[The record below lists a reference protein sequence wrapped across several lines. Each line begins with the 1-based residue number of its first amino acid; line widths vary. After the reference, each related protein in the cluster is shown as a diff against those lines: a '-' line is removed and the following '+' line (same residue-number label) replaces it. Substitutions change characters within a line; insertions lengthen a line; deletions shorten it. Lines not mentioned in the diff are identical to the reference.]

1 MPYRRRMEPE
11 KTPWTAIVLI
21 RGREGFG
28 NLHHDESM
36 ALAEIVD
43 LGGRIR
49 RVGTGFVA
57 SLYID
62 AATRDDA
69 QAQIEEDLFDALI
82 LYKTVRAMVV
92 NIIPTVGPLQAGF
105 L

>member
-1 MPYRRRMEPE
+1 MQPE

-36 ALAEIVD
+36 ALAHIVD
-43 LGGRIR
+43 LGGHIR
-49 RVGTGFVA
+49 RVGTDFVA

-62 AATRDDA
+62 AATREQA
-69 QAQIEEDLFDALI
+69 QAQIEENLLDALI
-82 LYKTVRAMVV
+82 PYKTVRAIVV
-92 NIIPTVGPLQAGF
+92 SIS
-105 L
+105 